1 MVRVDINLTGARMK
15 LSQGNIRRG
24 RYAVA
29 NQALADMNPFVP
41 MEEGIA
47 RQTGHVDNNGEAVT
61 WNTPYIRRLFYMP
74 MYNYTTPGTG
84 PRWDLKAKR
93 IFMSDWIDA
102 FTKGA
107 DWN

>member
-1 MVRVDINLTGARMK
+1 MVRVDINLSGVRKK
-15 LSQGNIRRG
+15 LSQGNVERG
-24 RYAVA
+24 RYTLA

-41 MEEGIA
+41 MRDNIL
-47 RQTGHVDNNGEAVT
+47 RQTGHVNSDAT
-61 WNTPYIRRLFYMP
+61 AIIWNTPYASRMFYYHMF
-74 MYNYTTPGTG
+74 NYTTPGTG